1 MRVLGLHTI
10 INDLPDAHYAT
21 MKYLMCHLDKIQQN
35 QEYNKMTTAN
45 LSTIFGLTLLG
56 GEQKSISS
64 VEENQR
70 LADTHWHVKVVQTIL
85 ENYRLI
91 FEADEES

>member
-1 MRVLGLHTI
+1 MMLTDIHRV
-10 INDLPDAHYAT
+10 
-21 MKYLMCHLDKIQQN
+21 QQN
-35 QEYNKMTTAN
+35 QEFNKMNTAN
-45 LSTIFGLTLLG
+45 LSTIFGMTLLG

-64 VEENQR
+64 IEDNQR

-91 FEADEES
+91 FEPDEES